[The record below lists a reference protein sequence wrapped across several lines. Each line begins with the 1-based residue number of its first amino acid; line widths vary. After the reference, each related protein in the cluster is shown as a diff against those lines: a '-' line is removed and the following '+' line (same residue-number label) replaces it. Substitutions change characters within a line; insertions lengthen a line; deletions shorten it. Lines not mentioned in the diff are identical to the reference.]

1 VTESGRRAAS
11 ATAINPALG
20 VEAGLAQTAYLPF
33 RVFYQTPSRYRL
45 GLPAAPRALI
55 ARLIRSF
62 EYLSMNDHPF
72 I

>member
-1 VTESGRRAAS
+1 
-11 ATAINPALG
+11 LG

-33 RVFYQTPSRYRL
+33 WVFSKTPSRYCL